1 MEEKRY
7 SSFGESLWRQRVYT
21 KRVWHNPNQP
31 VRNYLTHFIP
41 LKKKKKTIESREW
54 EFIGRVSTTH
64 FLDSS
69 AITRQGSRYTT
80 KLLGSTLKKGN
91 FLFRSRSLPGFL

>member
-54 EFIGRVSTTH
+54 EFIGRVSTLRISWILVQSH
-64 FLDSS
+64 
-69 AITRQGSRYTT
+69 A
-80 KLLGSTLKKGN
+80 KVLGILRN
-91 FLFRSRSLPGFL
+91 C